1 MILQESTV
9 RPFVVDRLRAMRDRP
24 CMWAATREAFVAQVV
39 LLLELINAPEPR
51 RLYDAFKIKGT
62 NVAVLEEMA
71 AEVDDNWGRTLVI
84 TAAVLME
91 LTL

>member
-1 MILQESTV
+1 MSLESAV

-51 RLYDAFKIKGT
+51 RVYDVFKIRGT
-62 NVAVLEEMA
+62 NAAALEQMV
-71 AEVDDNWGRTLVI
+71 AEVDDTWGRTLVV
-84 TAAVLME
+84 TATLLMGLE
-91 LTL
+91 L